1 MGVMKHRTKAVE
13 KQNKTKQTDGDK
25 TETFDDFEFF
35 FMRQFHL

>member
-1 MGVMKHRTKAVE
+1 MGVMKNIERKLS
-13 KQNKTKQTDGDK
+13 KNKTKQTDGDK